1 MNLSK
6 TTLWLSAAMLL
17 PLALSGCLEPDGGNA
32 PRRVYG
38 SRYPAVRQN
47 GSTIVAPK
55 ATPPAQP
62 PAPAG
67 LPHGNIQLPAVGA
80 DTITGSN
87 DNQAPLRSAS
97 DAMTRGD
104 WAAAVQF
111 FDKACFPRCEQ
122 AEQTKAEFARLML
135 AGSKLTAQDS
145 FDAAANAYTQAIALG
160 TDLRE
165 VAKDRRDAVMIRPYD
180 IRVSELIING
190 ADPNGKPW
198 VKPKDNTAIALFAG
212 FAADYLTGGAISF
225 LAAQQ
230 AVKSYADRLPP
241 ELTPNVYVQ
250 FQLPDGQKFPTD
262 AVKSLASAPEK
273 YLTLSGNHFIQQAV
287 TITVFVQKKPVAT
300 QTLPLGEL
308 LKARAATFSAA
319 GTSDEITDMKRPVIF
334 MKVEASLSGSAPS
347 GTAAPALPLG
357 QLPAGETF

>member
-6 TTLWLSAAMLL
+6 TIHWLSVAMLL

-38 SRYPAVRQN
+38 SRYPTVRQN
-47 GSTIVAPK
+47 GNSVEAPK
-55 ATPPAQP
+55 AATPGLPPATGALP
-62 PAPAG
+62 PRD
-67 LPHGNIQLPAVGA
+67 IQLPAVGA

-122 AEQTKAEFARLML
+122 AEQAKAEFARLML
-135 AGSKLTAQDS
+135 AGTNLTAQDS
-145 FDAAANAYTQAIALG
+145 FGAAANAYSQAIALG
-160 TDLRE
+160 TDLTA

-198 VKPKDNTAIALFAG
+198 VKPKDNTGIALFAG

-225 LAAQQ
+225 LTAQQ

-241 ELTPNVYVQ
+241 ELTPNVYVE

-262 AVKSLASAPEK
+262 AVKSLASAPAES
-273 YLTLSGNHFIQQAV
+273 LTLSANHFIQQSV

-300 QTLPLGEL
+300 QTVPIGEL
-308 LKARAATFSAA
+308 LKSGAATFSAA

-334 MKVEASLSGSAPS
+334 MKVEASLSGSATS
-347 GTAAPALPLG
+347 GTAAPALPLAQFPPG
-357 QLPAGETF
+357 QTF